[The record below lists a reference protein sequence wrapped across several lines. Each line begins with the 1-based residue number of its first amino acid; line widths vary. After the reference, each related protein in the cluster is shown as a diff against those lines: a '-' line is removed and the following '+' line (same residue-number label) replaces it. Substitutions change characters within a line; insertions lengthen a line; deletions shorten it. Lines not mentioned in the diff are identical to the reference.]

1 MHSSSLKAM
10 MYCRVEIFSS
20 GKLWHIQETSI
31 ATTQFYKC
39 YNFWVTHTLLI
50 LSKMA
55 SSVYIEVLQAHNN
68 RIILLQQD

>member
-31 ATTQFYKC
+31 ATTP
-39 YNFWVTHTLLI
+39 I
-50 LSKMA
+50 LQ
-55 SSVYIEVLQAHNN
+55 VLQFLGYSHF
-68 RIILLQQD
+68 IDIE